1 MEFTAKQIAEFVQG
15 KVEGDENVA
24 VHSFAKIEEGTK
36 GAISFL
42 SNLKYLHYIYETQ
55 SSIVL
60 INDDVE
66 LEKPVTPTLIRV
78 KNAYESVAK
87 LLQLYQSMKPQKTGV
102 DPLAFIS
109 PKATLGKDVFVGAFA
124 YVGDEAVIGDGTL
137 IHPHAYIGEQVQIR
151 LTKDLV
157 EVYFKG
163 SRMTSHKRLEK
174 YSVQPIVKQEHM
186 PANHR
191 EYLNYNADQF
201 KEWASSVG
209 TSTEEVVRYF
219 LNSGS
224 VPEQGYKS
232 CVSLT
237 KLGKR
242 YGKKKLEAA
251 CERMLAF
258 SSSPSIRTITTL
270 LKNSKE
276 PDKPT
281 EKTDDS
287 NKYGITRGAAYWRKV
302 GGSK

>member
-1 MEFTAKQIAEFVQG
+1 
-15 KVEGDENVA
+15 
-24 VHSFAKIEEGTK
+24 
-36 GAISFL
+36 
-42 SNLKYLHYIYETQ
+42 
-55 SSIVL
+55 
-60 INDDVE
+60 
-66 LEKPVTPTLIRV
+66 
-78 KNAYESVAK
+78 
-87 LLQLYQSMKPQKTGV
+87 
-102 DPLAFIS
+102 
-109 PKATLGKDVFVGAFA
+109 
-124 YVGDEAVIGDGTL
+124 
-137 IHPHAYIGEQVQIR
+137 
-151 LTKDLV
+151 
-157 EVYFKG
+157 
-163 SRMTSHKRLEK
+163 
-174 YSVQPIVKQEHM
+174 M

-242 YGKKKLEAA
+242 YGKKKLEDA

-270 LKNSKE
+270 LKNSKGS
-276 PDKPT
+276 DKPS